1 MSSTVSQLSS
11 MHSGFHLCFSIVAR
25 KERYETTYVK
35 VNQELV
41 KKHRELS
48 HLHQEFDWLRVE
60 CKKLKAQSQL
70 ITGEQ
75 ERQSQNI
82 DNLIQLI
89 IGEDLSEVR

>member
-1 MSSTVSQLSS
+1 MSSMVSQLSS
-11 MHSGFHLCFSIVAR
+11 MHSSFQPCFSIVAR

-48 HLHQEFDWLRVE
+48 HLLQEFDWFRGE
-60 CKKLKAQSQL
+60 CKQLKAQSQL